1 MDKGLSHCPSCFI
14 KGLIFSRDKGPVPS
28 SHIHLGQGTCPY
40 VPKGRGDSL
49 VSYIVK
55 RLFAL
60 IPVLFVVS
68 IAIFLIV
75 HLTPGDPA
83 AAILGIEA
91 SEEQIEALNEEL
103 GLNLPVHV
111 QYVNWVAGVLQGD
124 FGTSYFME
132 EPVMESILSHL
143 GPTMSLA
150 ILAEI
155 VALILA
161 IPIGIL
167 AAYRQGSLTDQ
178 SLMVV
183 SLLGMAV
190 PSFLLGL
197 LLMLW
202 FGVHLQ
208 WLPIA
213 GYEPLSEGLW
223 EHLRYLILPAISL
236 GTIQAALVARMTRSS
251 MLEVLN
257 KNFIKTARSKGLQER
272 KVVAKHA
279 LRNAFLP
286 ILTVIG
292 QSFGTLVTG
301 AVVVET
307 IFNLPGLGQLII
319 NSIERRDFAVIQ
331 GVVLFV
337 TLAYVFINL
346 IVDLLYGVIDPR
358 VRLERK

>member
-1 MDKGLSHCPSCFI
+1 M
-14 KGLIFSRDKGPVPS
+14 
-28 SHIHLGQGTCPY
+28 LG
-40 VPKGRGDSL
+40 
-49 VSYIVK
+49 YIVK
-55 RLFAL
+55 RLLSL

-68 IAIFLIV
+68 VAIFLIV

-83 AAILGIEA
+83 AVILGIEA
-91 SEEQIEALNEEL
+91 TEEQIEALNEEM
-103 GLNLPVHV
+103 GLNLPIHE
-111 QYVNWVAGVLQGD
+111 QYITWVTGVLQGD
-124 FGTSYFME
+124 FGHSYFMNE
-132 EPVMESILSHL
+132 SVTESILSHL
-143 GPTMSLA
+143 GPTLSLA
-150 ILAEI
+150 IMAEI
-155 VALILA
+155 VALIIA
-161 IPIGIL
+161 IPIGII
-167 AAYRQGSLTDQ
+167 AAYRRGTLTDQ
-178 SLMVV
+178 TLMII
-183 SLLGMAV
+183 SLLGMAI

-197 LLMLW
+197 LFMLY

-223 EHLRYLILPAISL
+223 EHIRYLILPAISL

-257 KNFIKTARSKGLQER
+257 TNYIKTARSKGIKEL

-337 TLAYVFINL
+337 TLIYVSINL
-346 IVDLLYGVIDPR
+346 LVDLLYGIVDPR
-358 VRLERK
+358 VRLGRK

>member
-1 MDKGLSHCPSCFI
+1 MVG
-14 KGLIFSRDKGPVPS
+14 
-28 SHIHLGQGTCPY
+28 
-40 VPKGRGDSL
+40 
-49 VSYIVK
+49 YIVK
-55 RLFAL
+55 RILSL
-60 IPVLFVVS
+60 IPVLFIVS

-83 AAILGIEA
+83 SVILGMEA
-91 SEEQIEALNEEL
+91 TEEQIEELNEQM
-103 GLNLPVHV
+103 GFNLPIYN
-111 QYVNWVAGVLQGD
+111 QYFTWIKGIFQGD
-124 FGTSYFME
+124 LGRSYFMD
-132 EPVMESILSHL
+132 EPVTQAIFSHL
-143 GPTMSLA
+143 APTLSLA

-161 IPIGIL
+161 IPIGIY
-167 AAYRQGSLTDQ
+167 AAYRRGSLADH

-190 PSFLLGL
+190 PSFLLSL
-197 LLMLW
+197 LLML
-202 FGVHLQ
+202 FVGVKLN

-213 GYEPLSEGLW
+213 GYQPLSLGIC
-223 EHLRYLILPAISL
+223 EHFRYLILPAISL
-236 GTIQAALVARMTRSS
+236 GAIQAALVARMTRSS

-257 KNFIKTARSKGLQER
+257 MNYIKTARSKGAKER
-272 KVVAKHA
+272 KVIVKHA

-307 IFNLPGLGQLII
+307 IFNIPGLGQLII

-337 TLAYVFINL
+337 TFIYVMINL
-346 IVDLLYGVIDPR
+346 IVDLLYGIIDPR